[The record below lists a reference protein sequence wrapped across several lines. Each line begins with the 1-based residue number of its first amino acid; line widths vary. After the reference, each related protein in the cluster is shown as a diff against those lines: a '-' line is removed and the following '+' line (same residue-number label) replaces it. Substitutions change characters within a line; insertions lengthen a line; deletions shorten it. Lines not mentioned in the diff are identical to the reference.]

1 MSESRSK
8 RPGWVR
14 WSGLAIPVIL
24 ACAFGWGM
32 QQDMDPLRLILFVLI
47 LLLAPSVAYYFAL
60 RATKPPAQDPDDEDG
75 AAPLM

>member
-32 QQDMDPLRLILFVLI
+32 QQDMEPLRLIL
-47 LLLAPSVAYYFAL
+47 LLALSVAYYFAL

>member
-32 QQDMDPLRLILFVLI
+32 QQDMDPLRLILFV
-47 LLLAPSVAYYFAL
+47 AYYFAL